1 MVVQTSPRAA
11 YKISGRGASQIAAS
25 IEAGIADGRLAPG
38 QALPPIRDL
47 AAELAVNPN
56 TVSAAYRLLRDRG
69 AVETAGRRGTRVR
82 EQPATAPRN
91 LRFPV
96 PDDVKDL
103 VAGNPDSRLLP
114 ELVFPR
120 GISQRLYKG
129 EAILPELLVAARA
142 RFVADAVPAEHVVL
156 AFGAGDAIDRV
167 LSAHLRTGDSVAVED
182 PGWGAVYHLLPAMG
196 LTAVPVP
203 IDAEGMTPQALAA
216 ALKRGVRA
224 VIVTSRAQNPTGAAV
239 TADRAEE
246 LRAVLAA
253 HPDVLLI
260 EDDHGADITP
270 HFALNTLAGATTH
283 WAHIRS
289 LSKAYGPDLRCAVT
303 AADATTA
310 ARVAGRLRLGAGWIS
325 QLIQDQVHRLWTDE
339 QVEAQIADAARS
351 YTERRE
357 ALIAALGA
365 RGIAARGVSGINV
378 WIPVPE
384 EAMVVSG
391 LLAAG
396 WAVAPGSWF
405 RVGTGPGVRIT
416 ISNLA
421 LDEVEPL
428 ADAFAAV
435 LDASGS
441 DGVV

>member
-1 MVVQTSPRAA
+1 MVVQITPQAA

-25 IEAGIADGRLAPG
+25 IEAGIAAGHLAPG
-38 QALPPIRDL
+38 QALPPLREL

-91 LRFPV
+91 LDFPL
-96 PDDVKDL
+96 PAGAKDL
-103 VAGNPDSRLLP
+103 VNGNPDRRLLP

-129 EAILPELLVAARA
+129 ETILPGLLAAARD
-142 RFVADAVPAEHVVL
+142 RFAADDVPAEHVVL

-167 LSAHLRTGDSVAVED
+167 LSAHLRTGDTVAVED

-196 LTAVPVP
+196 LAAVPVP
-203 IDAEGMTPQALAA
+203 IDAEGMTPRGLAA
-216 ALKRGVRA
+216 ALNRGVRA

-239 TADRAEE
+239 TARRAEE
-246 LRAVLAA
+246 LRALLAA

-270 HFALNTLAGATTH
+270 HFGLNTLAGSTTH

-310 ARVAGRLRLGAGWIS
+310 ARVAGRLRLGAGWVS
-325 QLIQDQVHRLWTDE
+325 QVIQDQVRRLWTDE
-339 QVEAQIADAARS
+339 RVEAQIAQAARA

-357 ALIAALGA
+357 ALIAALAA
-365 RGIAARGVSGINV
+365 RGIPAQGATGINV
-378 WIPVPE
+378 WIPVPD
-384 EAMVVSG
+384 EAVVVSG

-396 WAVAPGSWF
+396 WAVAPGAWF
-405 RVGTGPGVRIT
+405 RVATAPGVRIT
-416 ISNLA
+416 VSNLDPA
-421 LDEVEPL
+421 EIEPL
-428 ADAFAAV
+428 ADTIAEV
-435 LDASGS
+435 LSASGP
-441 DGVV
+441 GGAV